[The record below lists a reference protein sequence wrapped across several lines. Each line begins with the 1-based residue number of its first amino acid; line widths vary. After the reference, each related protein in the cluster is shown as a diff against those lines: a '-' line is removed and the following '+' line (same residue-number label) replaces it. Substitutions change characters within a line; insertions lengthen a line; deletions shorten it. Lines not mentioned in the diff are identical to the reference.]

1 MTIDPKEWRP
11 ITFQGV
17 TFPATL
23 MASDVLEPILGFE
36 HEDLGAWLWRLT
48 ICRGVTKRAPAETCA
63 QYAERLLNL
72 MLEQRPRVLDG
83 IRDRLGSHG
92 FEPEETYRDW
102 ITAFQ
107 QIIKL
112 SKETDG
118 DCSWSA
124 PGHPDDLY
132 KGREGAE
139 RFLKALD
146 KAHKR
151 MLREGLDDKGPQT
164 DHE

>member
-1 MTIDPKEWRP
+1 
-11 ITFQGV
+11 
-17 TFPATL
+17 
-23 MASDVLEPILGFE
+23 
-36 HEDLGAWLWRLT
+36 
-48 ICRGVTKRAPAETCA
+48 
-63 QYAERLLNL
+63 
-72 MLEQRPRVLDG
+72 MLEQRQRVLDG
-83 IRDRLGSHG
+83 IRDRLGSYG

-112 SKETDG
+112 SKDTDG

-124 PGHPDDLY
+124 PEHPDDPY

-146 KAHKR
+146 KAHER